1 MADLEERVLIVN
13 RVPLV
18 HYESLGELITA
29 QILRHHIA
37 NLKYSNNN
45 YYQLLEVITGSM
57 TKKTKQSDA
66 LKTLLNVYPL

>member
-1 MADLEERVLIVN
+1 MDLEERVLIVK
-13 RVPLV
+13 RVPLDL
-18 HYESLGELITA
+18 ESLGKLITA
-29 QILRHHIA
+29 QFLLHHIV

-66 LKTLLNVYPL
+66 LKTLLKVYPL

>member
-1 MADLEERVLIVN
+1 MDLEERGLIVN

-18 HYESLGELITA
+18 HYESLSELIMA
-29 QILRHHIA
+29 QFLLHHIVY
-37 NLKYSNNN
+37 LKYSNNK

-66 LKTLLNVYPL
+66 LKTFFKVYPL